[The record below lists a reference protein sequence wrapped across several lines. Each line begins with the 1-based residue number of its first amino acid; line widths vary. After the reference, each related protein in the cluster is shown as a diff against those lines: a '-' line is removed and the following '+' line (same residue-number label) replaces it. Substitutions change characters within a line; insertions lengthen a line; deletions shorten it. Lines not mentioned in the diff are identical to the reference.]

1 MSIKS
6 YLLEKLSKVLFLEIK
21 KGSKINNFIF
31 SENTYLPLRSEA
43 IVEKTKTGDNLKDI
57 PINLFLEGMFYV
69 LGCDENFKFNDT
81 YKNLIK
87 DIPDSLKLIK
97 GVIFREIK
105 NEKYEEGYILI
116 KGLISIE
123 NTKDNYDKAL
133 LLVDEIRKKNSFF
146 KEEEL
151 NLIEEGKNISEF
163 PTPYLYEAIIKK
175 DDKDLEG
182 ALFSINQYL
191 ALGGNKT
198 DDVIEFKA
206 SLDMIT
212 SYDKAKN
219 MVYESPKEA
228 LEILLSLLE
237 ELGDNAEIYYY
248 IAIAYRVLENYEK
261 AIYYLN
267 DAMTINSDYVE
278 VINEFGIN
286 YACLGNYETAIKYF
300 RSAFEVTKSIEICT
314 NLIMCY
320 LNIGDSKQA
329 KIHFDIAKKLDP
341 NDEVL
346 KDIEKILK

>member
-21 KGSKINNFIF
+21 KGSKINNFTF
-31 SENTYLPLRSEA
+31 KENTYLPVRSEA
-43 IVEKTKTGDNLKDI
+43 IVEKTKSGDNLKDI

-69 LGCDENFKFNDT
+69 LGTDKDFKFNNI
-81 YKNLIK
+81 YKDLIK

-97 GVIFREIK
+97 SIIFKEIK
-105 NEKYEEGYILI
+105 EERYEEAYILI
-116 KGLISIE
+116 KGLIVIE
-123 NTKDNYDKAL
+123 STKDNYSKAL
-133 LLVDEIRKKNSFF
+133 LLVDEIRKKNSVF

-151 NLIEEGKNISEF
+151 NLIEEGKSISEF
-163 PTPYLYEAIIKK
+163 PIPYLYEAGIKR
-175 DDKDLEG
+175 DDKDMEG

-191 ALGGNKT
+191 ALGGEKT

-212 SYDKAKN
+212 SYDKAKT

-228 LEILLSLLE
+228 LEILLPLLE

-248 IAIAYRVLENYEK
+248 IAIAYRILENYEK

-267 DAMTINSDYVE
+267 DSLAISSDYVE
-278 VINEFGIN
+278 VINELGIN
-286 YACLGNYETAIKYF
+286 YACLGEYETAIKYF
-300 RSAFEVTKSIEICT
+300 RTAFEVTKSIEICT

-320 LNIGDSKQA
+320 LNIGDNKQA

-346 KDIEKILK
+346 KDIEKIIK

>member
-21 KGSKINNFIF
+21 KGSKINNFTF
-31 SENTYLPLRSEA
+31 KENTYLPVRSEA
-43 IVEKTKTGDNLKDI
+43 IVEKTKSGDNLKDI

-69 LGCDENFKFNDT
+69 LGTDKDFKFNNI
-81 YKNLIK
+81 YKDLIK

-97 GVIFREIK
+97 SIIFKEIK
-105 NEKYEEGYILI
+105 EERYEEAYILI
-116 KGLISIE
+116 KGLIVIE
-123 NTKDNYDKAL
+123 STKDNYSKAL
-133 LLVDEIRKKNSFF
+133 LLVDEIRKKNSVF

-151 NLIEEGKNISEF
+151 NLIEEGKSISEF
-163 PTPYLYEAIIKK
+163 PIPYLYEAGIKR
-175 DDKDLEG
+175 DDKDMEG

-191 ALGGNKT
+191 ALGGEKT

-212 SYDKAKN
+212 SYDKAKI

-228 LEILLSLLE
+228 LEILLPLLE

-248 IAIAYRVLENYEK
+248 IAIAYRILENYEK

-267 DAMTINSDYVE
+267 DSLAISSDYVE
-278 VINEFGIN
+278 VINELGIN
-286 YACLGNYETAIKYF
+286 YACLGEYETAIKYF
-300 RSAFEVTKSIEICT
+300 RTAFEVTKSIEICT

-320 LNIGDSKQA
+320 LNIGDNKQA

-346 KDIEKILK
+346 KDIEKIIK

>member
-21 KGSKINNFIF
+21 KGSKINNFTF
-31 SENTYLPLRSEA
+31 KENTYLPVRSEA
-43 IVEKTKTGDNLKDI
+43 IVEKTKSGDNLKDI

-69 LGCDENFKFNDT
+69 LGTDKDFKFNNT
-81 YKNLIK
+81 YKDLIK

-97 GVIFREIK
+97 SIIFKEIK
-105 NEKYEEGYILI
+105 EERYEEAYILI
-116 KGLISIE
+116 KGLIVIE
-123 NTKDNYDKAL
+123 STKDNYSKAL
-133 LLVDEIRKKNSFF
+133 LLVDEIRKKNSVF

-151 NLIEEGKNISEF
+151 NLIEEGKSISEF
-163 PTPYLYEAIIKK
+163 PIPYLYEAGIKR
-175 DDKDLEG
+175 DDKDMEG

-191 ALGGNKT
+191 ALGGEKT

-212 SYDKAKN
+212 SYDKAKT

-228 LEILLSLLE
+228 LEILLPLLE

-248 IAIAYRVLENYEK
+248 IAIAYRILENYEK

-267 DAMTINSDYVE
+267 DSLAISSDYVE
-278 VINEFGIN
+278 VINELGIN
-286 YACLGNYETAIKYF
+286 YACLGEYETAIKYF
-300 RSAFEVTKSIEICT
+300 RTAFEVTKSIEICT

-320 LNIGDSKQA
+320 LNIGDNKQA

-346 KDIEKILK
+346 KDIEKIIK

>member
-1 MSIKS
+1 MSIES

-31 SENTYLPLRSEA
+31 EENTYLPVRSEA
-43 IVEKTKTGDNLKDI
+43 IVEKTKVGDNLKDI
-57 PINLFLEGMFYV
+57 PINLFIEGMFYV
-69 LGCDENFKFNDT
+69 LGSDKNFKFNKT

-87 DIPDSLKLIK
+87 SIPDSLKLIK
-97 GVIFREIK
+97 SIIFRDIK
-105 NEKYEEGYILI
+105 EEKYEDAYVLI
-116 KGLISIE
+116 RGLISIE
-123 NTKDNYDKAL
+123 NTKDNYNKSL
-133 LLVDEIRKKNSFF
+133 LLVDEIRKKNSLF

-151 NLIEEGKNISEF
+151 NLIEDGKNISDF
-163 PTPYLYEAIIKK
+163 ATPYLYEAIIKRDNK
-175 DDKDLEG
+175 ELEE
-182 ALFSINQYL
+182 ALFSINQYI
-191 ALGGNKT
+191 ALDGEKT

-206 SLDMIT
+206 SLEMVT
-212 SYDKAKN
+212 SYDKAKE

-228 LEILLSLLE
+228 LEILLPLLE
-237 ELGDNAEIYYY
+237 QLGDSAEIYYY
-248 IAIAYRVLENYEK
+248 IAIAYRVLENHEK

-267 DAMTINSDYVE
+267 DSIAISSDYVE

-286 YACLGNYETAIKYF
+286 YACLGNYEAAIKYF
-300 RSAFEVTKSIEICT
+300 RSAFEVTKSVEICT

-320 LNIGDSKQA
+320 LNIGDNTQA